1 VSGRRVFGFLLACA
15 IYGAVTLALFYR
27 QGLVDGTG
35 YLGNGPDPF
44 LYIWMFKFL
53 PAAVAHG
60 QNPFI
65 LPQAWAPYGLN
76 ITQATTTP
84 FVALAAWPLTAL
96 VGPVEA
102 FNLVTLVLPAAAAGS
117 AFLLVMALTGRWGA
131 AFIGGW
137 IFGFSTA
144 VFGPLMAHLQTDFV
158 VFIPLTFLALVL
170 RLQGRISC
178 WLCVAALSLLGVC
191 QFLTSLETYVTL
203 AIFVMVFASAAQA
216 CKSGGWRNLTV
227 LRLDNLLIAVALGY
241 AVTAVLVSP
250 FTYYFFIDYNEIPHL
265 LQNGSYYS
273 TDLLNFIVP
282 TEVTWLGGAAALG
295 ISAHYA
301 GNASEQLG
309 YIGLPL
315 GVMTAIAAV
324 KIRRAEM
331 GKPVIVT
338 MMTAM
343 VLSLGPQL
351 KILAHGTLVLPWDV
365 MQKLPLL
372 GNALPS
378 RLMIFA
384 MLFIAVVCATWLA
397 RQERFYRV
405 GCVLV
410 LAAAALMLPASRSG
424 SCDGCWYSPLH
435 KAALFENDAF
445 KSVIGK
451 GETVLFL
458 PFYPD
463 NGNGDAMLW
472 QTQSEGYFRMAN
484 GYGNFMP
491 PRVSAW
497 AASEILQS
505 DAGVVSAPPPFV
517 AALTNYMKSDDI
529 RDVVVPDDEV
539 GKWDGLLR
547 AAGWQGQ
554 DVGNLWLYR
563 ISDAAWAAIAT
574 RDAAAER
581 LAFNEAHLAALR
593 QAAVCLLRKKLAIS
607 TRVALT
613 AHCLDPDYAAAPD
626 DPAGN
631 WDDMA
636 GWLGVFGNAVGTGI
650 MVDGGEA
657 ARMIAAVPAP
667 AVKIYYPYPLVYQP
681 GRRMPPGPAQLI
693 FAYDPAALR

>member
-1 VSGRRVFGFLLACA
+1 MSGRRVLEFLLACA
-15 IYGAVTLALFYR
+15 IYGAVTAALFYR

-96 VGPVEA
+96 AGPVVA
-102 FNLVTLVLPAAAAGS
+102 FNLVTLALPALAAGA

-137 IFGFSTA
+137 IFGFSSA
-144 VFGPLMAHLQTDFV
+144 VFGPLMGHLQTDFV
-158 VFIPLTFLALVL
+158 VWIPLVFLVLVL
-170 RLQGRISC
+170 RLQGRISFR
-178 WLCVAALSLLGVC
+178 LCVAALSVLGVC
-191 QFLTSLETYVTL
+191 QFLTSLETYVTS
-203 AIFVMVFASAAQA
+203 AIFVVVFAGAAQM
-216 CKSGGWRNLTV
+216 CKPGGWRNLIA
-227 LRLDNLLIAVALGY
+227 RRDHLLLAVALSD

-250 FTYYFFIDYNEIPHL
+250 FIYYFFSDYAEIPHL
-265 LQNGSYYS
+265 LQAGSYYA
-273 TDLLNFIVP
+273 TDPLNFIIP
-282 TEVTWLGGAAALG
+282 TEITWLGGAVARG
-295 ISAHYA
+295 ISAHYV
-301 GNASEQLG
+301 GNPAEQLG

-315 GVMTAIAAV
+315 IIITAMAAV
-324 KIRRAEM
+324 KIRRAALA
-331 GKPVIVT
+331 KPVIVT
-338 MMTAM
+338 MLTAL
-343 VLSLGPQL
+343 VFSLGPQL
-351 KILAHGTLVLPWDV
+351 KILGHGRLVLPWDA
-365 MQKLPLL
+365 MQRLPLL

-384 MLFIAVVCATWLA
+384 MLFIAVVCALWLA
-397 RQERFYRV
+397 RLGRFYRV

-410 LAAAALMLPASRSG
+410 LAAAALMLPASKG
-424 SCDGCWYSPLH
+424 GACGGCWYSPLH
-435 KAALFENDAF
+435 KASLFENDAF
-445 KSVIGK
+445 KSVIAK
-451 GETVLFL
+451 GETVMFL
-458 PFYPD
+458 PFYPG

-472 QTQSEGYFRMAN
+472 QTQSDGYFRIAN

-491 PRVSAW
+491 PMVSAW

-505 DAGVVSAPPPFV
+505 DAGVVDAPPPFP
-517 AALTNYMKSDDI
+517 AAVSNDVKSNDI
-529 RDVVVPDDEV
+529 RYIIVPAAEV

-554 DVGNLWLYR
+554 DIGDLRLYR
-563 ISDAAWAAIAT
+563 ISDAVWAAIAT

-581 LAFNEAHLAALR
+581 LAFDQAHLAALR
-593 QAAVCLLRKKLAIS
+593 QAGVCLLRDKAAIS
-607 TRVALT
+607 TRVALA
-613 AHCLDPDYAAAPD
+613 AHCLDPAYAAAPD
-626 DPAGN
+626 DPAGH
-631 WDDMA
+631 WDVMA
-636 GWLGVFGNAVGTGI
+636 GWLGVLGNAVGTGI

-657 ARMIAAVPAP
+657 AKIIAAVPAP
-667 AVKIYYPYPLVYQP
+667 AVKIYYPYPRVYQP
-681 GRRMPPGPAQLI
+681 GRRLPPGRAQLI